1 VSGRRAP
8 LSNQVILSMSAPPA
22 WPIKCGCCKRHAQV
36 GLESCR
42 AVVQSARRVS
52 RGVTEHL
59 CKAS

>member
-8 LSNQVILSMSAPPA
+8 LSDQVILSTSAPHA
-22 WPIKCGCCKRHAQV
+22 RRIKCGCCQRHTQV

-42 AVVQSARRVS
+42 AVVQSARRIL

-59 CKAS
+59 CKAN